1 MQQRSRMSLSM
12 VGLVAAG
19 LLTVGLLPGAAA
31 QRSGSGPVAVVNLS
45 GVMAGLAERA
55 DAEAQLRAR
64 GESIRIEVDT
74 RQARVRTM
82 QEAFAALTTT
92 EERLV
97 AEEGVDAELIQ
108 FMAWNELMKQEL
120 DSERALLLEKLYVD
134 IMAAVKHM
142 AESDGIDLVF
152 IHDASGGIQTSMD
165 PQAPPLEQQVRQQI
179 NARRIAFAAPRIDR
193 TRDIIIRMNNAYSP
207 QSP

>member
-1 MQQRSRMSLSM
+1 MHQRSKMSLSM

-19 LLTVGLLPGAAA
+19 LLTVGLLPGAVA
-31 QRSGSGPVAVVNLS
+31 QQSSSGPIAVVNLS

-55 DAEAQLRAR
+55 DAEAQLRAK
-64 GESIRIEVDT
+64 GEGIRIEIDT
-74 RQARVRTM
+74 RQAKLRII
-82 QEAFAALTTT
+82 QEEFSALTDVVARLAA
-92 EERLV
+92 EER
-97 AEEGVDAELIQ
+97 VDAELIQ

-142 AESDGIDLVF
+142 AESDGIDLVLV
-152 IHDASGGIQTSMD
+152 HDATGGIQTSMAAE
-165 PQAPPLEQQVRQQI
+165 APPLEQQVRQQI
-179 NARRIAFAAPRIDR
+179 AMRRIAFAAPRIDR
-193 TRDIIIRMNNAYSP
+193 TRDVIIRMNNAYGP

>member
-1 MQQRSRMSLSM
+1 MQQRSRMSFSM

-31 QRSGSGPVAVVNLS
+31 QRSSSGPIAVVNLS
-45 GVMAGLAERA
+45 GVMGGLAERA

-64 GESIRIEVDT
+64 GEAIRVEVDT
-74 RQARVRTM
+74 RQAKLRIL
-82 QEAFAALTTT
+82 QEEFAALTTT
-92 EERLV
+92 VERLAAEER
-97 AEEGVDAELIQ
+97 VDAELIQ

-142 AESDGIDLVF
+142 AESDGIDLVLV
-152 IHDASGGIQTSMD
+152 HDSSGGIQTSMD
-165 PQAPPLEQQVRQQI
+165 PEAPPLEQQVRQQI
-179 NARRIAFAAPRIDR
+179 SMRRIAFAAPRIDR